1 MKLVDDCGLEQCFL
15 FCFLG
20 TGDNIIIFLLLLLLL
35 QLWPFIKYTVTGFKW
50 DYTFYKWGFLST
62 YNW

>member
-20 TGDNIIIFLLLLLLL
+20 TGDNIIIIFV
-35 QLWPFIKYTVTGFKW
+35 IIVITTVMAI
-50 DYTFYKWGFLST
+50 YQVYC
-62 YNW
+62 NWL

>member
-20 TGDNIIIFLLLLLLL
+20 TGDNIIIFVIIV
-35 QLWPFIKYTVTGFKW
+35 FTTVMAI
-50 DYTFYKWGFLST
+50 YQVYC
-62 YNW
+62 NWL